1 MVRTRNED
9 AVVNDIEQQ
18 QTRETRLLQQRE
30 NGKYL
35 NCCDVTLYYLLI
47 ALKYITFGVFIVIIM
62 LKGFKGDICKHS
74 Y

>member
-9 AVVNDIEQQ
+9 AAVNDIEQQ

-30 NGKYL
+30 NSKYPKY
-35 NCCDVTLYYLLI
+35 CDITLYYLLI